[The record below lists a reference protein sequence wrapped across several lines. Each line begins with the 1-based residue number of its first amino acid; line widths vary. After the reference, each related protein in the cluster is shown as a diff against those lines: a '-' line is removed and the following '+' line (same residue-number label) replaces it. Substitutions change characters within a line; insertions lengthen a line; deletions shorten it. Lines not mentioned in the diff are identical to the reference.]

1 MKKLK
6 DYCTQEHIV
15 LARHFSEDDL
25 YRHHQWLLDQGYAEK
40 TIQGAVTLAKQ
51 AFKWAWRQRILGDYR
66 LAAARFRKAKAD
78 PQPCFTSDE
87 ADRLIASARGE
98 EKAAFALMAYA
109 GLRIGEVEQLRWEDI
124 HRTERQPTM
133 IQVRRG
139 GSSGTRKDKEERF
152 VPVHPKVAAHLNS
165 LKKSGPIFKAI
176 RERTLLQR
184 LKELCA
190 ECGFE
195 NPQQYKLHTF
205 RHHFASLCANNNVA
219 YRKALTW
226 LGHSSSQML
235 ELYYHLHDED
245 RQRAIAA
252 LAGNEFPSIPRLDST
267 AEGNLR
273 ATGGQK

>member
-1 MKKLK
+1 
-6 DYCTQEHIV
+6 
-15 LARHFSEDDL
+15 
-25 YRHHQWLLDQGYAEK
+25 
-40 TIQGAVTLAKQ
+40 
-51 AFKWAWRQRILGDYR
+51 
-66 LAAARFRKAKAD
+66 
-78 PQPCFTSDE
+78 
-87 ADRLIASARGE
+87 
-98 EKAAFALMAYA
+98 
-109 GLRIGEVEQLRWEDI
+109 
-124 HRTERQPTM
+124 M

-152 VPVHPKVAAHLNS
+152 VPIHPKVAAHLNP
-165 LKKSGPIFKAI
+165 LRKSGPTFRAI
-176 RERTLLQR
+176 RERKLLKR
-184 LKELCA
+184 LKTLCA
-190 ECGFE
+190 DCGFK

-252 LAGNEFPSIPRLDST
+252 LAANEFPSIPRPDST

-273 ATGGQK
+273 ATRRLACISPLV